1 MFSPLVLSSVSVMFL
16 RPLRRSLAR
25 STCQRNASRSQGYS
39 SHPSPP
45 SEREACYFLTTP
57 IFYVNGPPHLGHLY
71 TALLADAQAR

>member
-1 MFSPLVLSSVSVMFL
+1 MFSALVLSSVSVMFL

-25 STCQRNASRSQGYS
+25 STCHRNISRS
-39 SHPSPP
+39 HPAAP